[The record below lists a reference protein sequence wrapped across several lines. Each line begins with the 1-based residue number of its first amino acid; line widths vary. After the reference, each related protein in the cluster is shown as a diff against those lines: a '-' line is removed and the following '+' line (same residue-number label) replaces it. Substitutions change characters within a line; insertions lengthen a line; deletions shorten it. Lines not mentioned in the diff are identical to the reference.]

1 VPGEIAFSGTVF
13 RKMAL
18 FYWGVGRGFW
28 VKGAFLAGAEML
40 GVLHLH
46 EEEFQH
52 LLNMPSDGERGLNL

>member
-1 VPGEIAFSGTVF
+1 
-13 RKMAL
+13 MAL
-18 FYWGVGRGFW
+18 IYWGVGRGFW